1 MVADPKLVL
10 PRYNDL
16 HMRLER
22 LSLLYVA
29 FACAAGI
36 AHTEDTP
43 KDVLQLARAR
53 AHMSSL
59 LTRLPNYTCLQN
71 IERTRRG
78 PSGRTQLVDVVRIE
92 VALVNGN
99 ELFAWPGSKKF
110 EETKLIDMVKGG
122 AIGNGSFAL
131 HAKSVFQSNS
141 PRFTF
146 IGERIREDGRKT
158 MRWDYVVPQFMSG
171 YLLRS
176 GGQEAIVGFHG
187 SVWVDRTTL
196 DAVRLEVHAD
206 DIPPR
211 LKIAA
216 ASDTMEYQRVSL
228 GEEDFLLPAKSELTV
243 VGMDGH
249 ESINR
254 TSFTGCRQYTGES
267 VISFDDPAPDA
278 RAKSDASARVL
289 HLPAGMDLRVALDT
303 PVEENK
309 SAVGDPVTAIL
320 KKEVKLGSGL
330 VAPKGAFLHGRVTHL
345 RRQDGQTAGWAV
357 GFEFFELE
365 WENTRASLKAQLV
378 ATPSLESRTVGD
390 FRIRTVIT
398 QAARESGTFFVPGQR
413 LSVRRGFPM
422 HWRTQPPGAEDK
434 E

>member
-1 MVADPKLVL
+1 
-10 PRYNDL
+10 
-16 HMRLER
+16 MRLER
-22 LSLLYVA
+22 LWWLSVA
-29 FACAAGI
+29 FACAAGT
-36 AHTEDTP
+36 AHTEDLP

-59 LTRLPNYTCLQN
+59 LHRLPNYTCLQN

-78 PSGRTQLVDVVRIE
+78 PSGRTQLVDLVRIE

-110 EETKLIDMVKGG
+110 QDTKLIDMVKGG

-131 HAKSVFQSNS
+131 HAKSVFEANS

-146 IGERIREDGRKT
+146 VGERIREDGRRT
-158 MRWDYVVPQFMSG
+158 LRWDYVVPQFLSG

-187 SVWVDRTTL
+187 SVWVDATTL

-211 LKIAA
+211 LKIHAA
-216 ASDTMEYQRVSL
+216 NDAMDYQRVKL
-228 GEEDFLLPAKSELTV
+228 GEEEFLLPAKSELTV
-243 VGMDGH
+243 VGMDDD
-249 ESINR
+249 ESVNR
-254 TSFTGCRQYTGES
+254 TTFTGCRQYTGES

-278 RAKSDASARVL
+278 SKAVQAAERTL
-289 HLPAGMDLRVALDT
+289 HLPPGVNLQVALET
-303 PVEENK
+303 PVQENR
-309 SAVGDPVTAIL
+309 SAVGDPITAIL

-330 VAPKGAFLHGRVTHL
+330 VAPKGAFLHGRITHM
-345 RRQDGQTAGWAV
+345 RRQDGQPAGWAV

-365 WENTRASLKAQLV
+365 WENTRASLRAELV
-378 ATPSLESRTVGD
+378 ATPSLEPRTIGGFQV
-390 FRIRTVIT
+390 RTVIA
-398 QAARESGTFFVPGQR
+398 QAAGEAGTFFVPGQR
-413 LSVRRGFPM
+413 LSVGRGFRM
-422 HWRTQPPGAEDK
+422 HWRTQPPDAEDK
-434 E
+434 Q

>member
-1 MVADPKLVL
+1 MVADPKLLL
-10 PRYNDL
+10 PRYNGL

-29 FACAAGI
+29 FVCAAGI
-36 AHTEDTP
+36 AYTEDTP
-43 KDVLQLARAR
+43 KEVLQLARAR

-78 PSGRTQLVDVVRIE
+78 PSGRTQLIDVVRIE

-110 EETKLIDMVKGG
+110 LDTKLIDMVKGG

-146 IGERIREDGRKT
+146 IGERIREDGRQT
-158 MRWDYVVPQFMSG
+158 LRWDYVVPQFMSG

-176 GGQEAIVGFHG
+176 GGQEAIVGYHG
-187 SVWVDRTTL
+187 SVWVDVKTL

-206 DIPPR
+206 DIPSH
-211 LKIAA
+211 LKINA
-216 ASDTMEYQRVSL
+216 ASDAMEYQRVKL
-228 GEEDFLLPAKSELTV
+228 GEQDFLLPAKSELTV
-243 VGMDGH
+243 VGVDGH
-249 ESINR
+249 ESVNR
-254 TSFTGCRQYTGES
+254 TTFTGCRQYTGES
-267 VISFDDPAPDA
+267 VISFEDPAPDA
-278 RAKSDASARVL
+278 SVKAEAAERKL
-289 HLPAGMDLRVALDT
+289 HIPGGVDLRVALET
-303 PVEENK
+303 PVEEAK
-309 SAVGDPVTAIL
+309 SAIGDPVTAIL
-320 KKEVKLGSGL
+320 KKEVRLGSGL
-330 VAPKGAFLHGRVTHL
+330 VAPKGAFLHGRVTHM
-345 RRQDGQTAGWAV
+345 RRQDGQPAGWAV

-365 WENTRASLKAQLV
+365 WENTRASLKAELV
-378 ATPSLESRTVGD
+378 ATPSLETRPAGSFHV
-390 FRIRTVIT
+390 RTVIA

-434 E
+434 